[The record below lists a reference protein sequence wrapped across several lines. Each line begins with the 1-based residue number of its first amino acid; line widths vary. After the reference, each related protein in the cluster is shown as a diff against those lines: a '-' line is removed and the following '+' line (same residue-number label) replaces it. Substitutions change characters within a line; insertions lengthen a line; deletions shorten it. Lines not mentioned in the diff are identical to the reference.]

1 MNQTSTA
8 KNKTDQQSRETQIL
22 NAAANLFAH
31 KGFHRTTT
39 KDIARASDVSEG
51 TLYNYFESKNEI
63 LMAIMSKLSSAR
75 GQQNVRAISDDEDVR
90 DVLHAILEDRQNFIR
105 ENRDMLKAVYS
116 EILVDPVMS
125 DRYYSELLLPLI
137 LQIEE
142 QIQKRMQTGEI
153 RPVDPKVSARLLVGI
168 INGIF
173 ILSILGDPIVHQQ
186 WEVLDEAIVE
196 LFFKGYQG

>member
-1 MNQTSTA
+1 
-8 KNKTDQQSRETQIL
+8 
-22 NAAANLFAH
+22 
-31 KGFHRTTT
+31 
-39 KDIARASDVSEG
+39 VSEG